1 MPFLVRSTVR
11 TTLALAVLALTAQ
24 AVYAQDQ
31 CQCQDPGAESSRIAN
46 AIGGGLFAGLIAAV
60 IPFHHA
66 ASMVAAAPGAPSAGG
81 ADPLVVLSDSTD
93 VASTAGAAPAAGAS
107 PRVVAAPL
115 GGEVADPSSPAAGAP
130 ARPVQLASAP
140 LPSVTPSEA
149 AADGLLAPRTATLL
163 PALAMIGIGSLLLGI
178 FFLRVRHPE
187 RH

>member
-11 TTLALAVLALTAQ
+11 TTLALAVLSLTAQ
-24 AVYAQDQ
+24 AVSAQDQ

-66 ASMVAAAPGAPSAGG
+66 ASMVAAAPGAPTAGG
-81 ADPLVVLSDSTD
+81 VDPLVQLSDSTD
-93 VASTAGAAPAAGAS
+93 IASTGGAAPAAGAS
-107 PRVVAAPL
+107 PQVVGAPL
-115 GGEVADPSSPAAGAP
+115 GGEVADPATPASGA
-130 ARPVQLASAP
+130 AAPVQLASAP

-149 AADGLLAPRTATLL
+149 AADGLVAPRTATLL
-163 PALAMIGIGSLLLGI
+163 PALAMIGVGSLLLGI